1 VLEECRLEIGVAER
15 AIITVR
21 KEKRLLSKKRRQES
35 KVEPGIPLILLS
47 WVYKITHDRL
57 AHQKRD
63 QDGVR

>member
-21 KEKRLLSKKRRQES
+21 KERSLLSKKRRQES
-35 KVEPGIPLILLS
+35 KVEPGIPPILLS

-57 AHQKRD
+57 AHQKRG